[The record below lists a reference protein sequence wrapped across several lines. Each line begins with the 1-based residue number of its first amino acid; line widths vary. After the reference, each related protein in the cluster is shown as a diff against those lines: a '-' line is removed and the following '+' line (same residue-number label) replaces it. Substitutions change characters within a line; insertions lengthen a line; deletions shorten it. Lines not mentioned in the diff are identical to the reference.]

1 MSQAKIL
8 IADDTQVIRTV
19 LSRKLTE
26 KGYEVTAVPGGVDAV
41 QQVGENAATQFDL
54 IFLDIHMPDLNGIEA
69 LKQIRATHSPSQLPV
84 IMITAKDEEEDVV
97 HCFEAGANDFVAKP
111 VNFPILFARL
121 ETHLKLKRAIEE
133 LGQSG
138 GG

>member
-1 MSQAKIL
+1 
-8 IADDTQVIRTV
+8 
-19 LSRKLTE
+19 
-26 KGYEVTAVPGGVDAV
+26 
-41 QQVGENAATQFDL
+41 
-54 IFLDIHMPDLNGIEA
+54 
-69 LKQIRATHSPSQLPV
+69 
-84 IMITAKDEEEDVV
+84 MITAKDEEEDVV